1 MMPENNTPKSK
12 DDPDKSFASMSTN
25 ELLSAYD
32 SNRDYPITKMK
43 IRSEILRRM
52 NEGSKKQKL
61 N

>member
-1 MMPENNTPKSK
+1 MMPENNTPNSK